1 MDFEEEEI
9 SNISKQ
15 SEDDKAN
22 YIDIIDIIEKS
33 NKNIIKIKKTN
44 SILKIN
50 SKSIKKIFSL
60 IIDKENEILSDMY
73 IDNIIINIYKN
84 NNNFK
89 LESKYITLLE
99 QTEVFQINF
108 DSNINNVQWEQNNNK
123 CEISRKSLTKIVNYL
138 NKSII
143 DISDYINLVILYLC
157 NENKVEIAKMTI
169 EQKIL
174 EKYKKENMRKKENDV
189 NDINDIKQLN
199 CKLYIPRRNK
209 YHNIYEMDMLFNK
222 VLDYIDD
229 FDKDSSFSDDINNLI
244 IPRKHLSED
253 LIKVVNVSFIDGIL
267 PTENDEN
274 EKDNKKKIKVHHKRQ
289 LSKTSYN
296 NEKTEVC
303 NRQICNGICNIF

>member
-15 SEDDKAN
+15 SEEENDN
-22 YIDIIDIIEKS
+22 YIDIIDIIDKS
-33 NKNIIKIKKTN
+33 KKNIIKIKKTN
-44 SILKIN
+44 CILKIN
-50 SKSIKKIFSL
+50 SNSIKKIFSL
-60 IIDKENEILSDMY
+60 IIDKENEILSDIY

-84 NNNFK
+84 KNNYK
-89 LESKYITLLE
+89 LGSKYIILLE

-108 DSNINNVQWEQNNNK
+108 DTNINNIQREQNNNI
-123 CEISRKSLTKIVNYL
+123 CEIYRKSLTKIVNYL

-143 DISDYINLVILYLC
+143 DMSDYINLVILYLS

-174 EKYKKENMRKKENDV
+174 EKYKKENMRTKE

-199 CKLYIPRRNK
+199 CKLKIPIRHK

-229 FDKDSSFSDDINNLI
+229 FEKDSSFSDDINNLI

-267 PTENDEN
+267 PTESDEN
-274 EKDNKKKIKVHHKRQ
+274 EKDNKKKIKAHHKKQ
-289 LSKTSYN
+289 LSKPSYN

>member
-15 SEDDKAN
+15 SEEEKEN

-44 SILKIN
+44 CILKIN
-50 SKSIKKIFSL
+50 SNSIKKIFSL

-73 IDNIIINIYKN
+73 IDNIIINIYKDKN
-84 NNNFK
+84 NSK
-89 LESKYITLLE
+89 LENKYITLLE
-99 QTEVFQINF
+99 KTEAFQINF
-108 DSNINNVQWEQNNNK
+108 DANVNNVQLGQNNNK
-123 CEISRKSLTKIVNYL
+123 FEINRKSLTKIVNYL

-143 DISDYINLVILYLC
+143 DMSDYINLVILYLS
-157 NENKVEIAKMTI
+157 NENKAEIAKMTI

-174 EKYKKENMRKKENDV
+174 EKYKKENIAKKEND
-189 NDINDIKQLN
+189 INGIKQLN
-199 CKLYIPRRNK
+199 CKLKVPRRNK

-244 IPRKHLSED
+244 IPRKELNED

-267 PTENDEN
+267 PTESDEN
-274 EKDNKKKIKVHHKRQ
+274 EKGNKKKVKSNRQ
-289 LSKTSYN
+289 LSNTSYN
-296 NEKTEVC
+296 KEKSEAC

>member
-15 SEDDKAN
+15 SEEEKAN
-22 YIDIIDIIEKS
+22 YVDIIDIIEKN

-50 SKSIKKIFSL
+50 SNSIKKIFSL
-60 IIDKENEILSDMY
+60 IVDKDNEILSDMY
-73 IDNIIINIYKN
+73 IDNIIINIYKDN
-84 NNNFK
+84 DKNQ

-99 QTEVFQINF
+99 ETEIFQINF
-108 DSNINNVQWEQNNNK
+108 DGNINNK
-123 CEISRKSLTKIVNYL
+123 CEINRKSLIKIVNYL

-143 DISDYINLVILYLC
+143 DMSDYMNLVILYLS
-157 NENKVEIAKMTI
+157 NQNRAEIAKMTI

-174 EKYKKENMRKKENDV
+174 EKYKKENKTKIEHE
-189 NDINDIKQLN
+189 IKGIKQLN
-199 CKLYIPRRNK
+199 CKLKIPRRIQ

-229 FDKDSSFSDDINNLI
+229 FDKESSFSDDINNLI
-244 IPRKHLSED
+244 IPRKHLNED

-267 PTENDEN
+267 PTESDEN
-274 EKDNKKKIKVHHKRQ
+274 ENGNKKKNKVNHKRQ
-289 LSKTSYN
+289 LSNASYN
-296 NEKTEVC
+296 NEKAEAC
-303 NRQICNGICNIF
+303 NRQICNGICIIF

>member
-15 SEDDKAN
+15 SEEEKEN

-44 SILKIN
+44 CILKIN
-50 SKSIKKIFSL
+50 SNSIKKIFSL

-84 NNNFK
+84 KNNFK

-99 QTEVFQINF
+99 KTEIFQINF
-108 DSNINNVQWEQNNNK
+108 DANINNVQQDQNNNK
-123 CEISRKSLTKIVNYL
+123 CNINRKSLTKIVNYL

-143 DISDYINLVILYLC
+143 DMSDYINLVILYLS
-157 NENKVEIAKMTI
+157 NENKAEMAKITI

-174 EKYKKENMRKKENDV
+174 EKYKKEKIIKKEND
-189 NDINDIKQLN
+189 INGIKQLN
-199 CKLYIPRRNK
+199 CKLKIPRRIK

-244 IPRKHLSED
+244 IPRKHLNED

-267 PTENDEN
+267 PTESDEN
-274 EKDNKKKIKVHHKRQ
+274 EKDNKKKIKAHHKRQ
-289 LSKTSYN
+289 LSDASYN
-296 NEKTEVC
+296 NEKTEAC